1 MEIHRS
7 FVYFAELLLFDD
19 INRAYNGILIKEDNF
34 MLYLLIQCILLF
46 ILACY
51 FVEAIDND
59 KRRKKRKEE
68 EEKKKEIRKTFNID
82 IH

>member
-1 MEIHRS
+1 
-7 FVYFAELLLFDD
+7 
-19 INRAYNGILIKEDNF
+19 
-34 MLYLLIQCILLF
+34 MLYLFVQALILF

-59 KRRKKRKEE
+59 KNKRERREE

>member
-1 MEIHRS
+1 M
-7 FVYFAELLLFDD
+7 FYLF
-19 INRAYNGILIKEDNF
+19 
-34 MLYLLIQCILLF
+34 IQGILLF

-59 KRRKKRKEE
+59 KTKKERKKEE
-68 EEKKKEIRKTFNID
+68 ENKKEIRKKFNID